1 MSRTDFSRI
10 DNHCDSCVKGLLTV
24 SRIDDRCDSCIKDL
38 LSTDCS
44 RIDDRCDFCK
54 KQKLTVAFLCF
65 TWHGEVQNKVHL
77 CSVGLLF
84 LFPLISLLSFPHHPG
99 MVLNKRKNIV
109 AVSLFLAGCASP
121 AAPTN
126 GGNGATDRFR
136 DSSGSI
142 RASYQI
148 FGYSYFWIEKH
159 IIHNYNIN
167 HEMKNNNINNDDFPI
182 PHGELLTAS

>member
-1 MSRTDFSRI
+1 MFYLARRSSKQDAPLQRWVALSLFF
-10 DNHCDSCVKGLLTV
+10 GLIT
-24 SRIDDRCDSCIKDL
+24 
-38 LSTDCS
+38 
-44 RIDDRCDFCK
+44 
-54 KQKLTVAFLCF
+54 
-65 TWHGEVQNKVHL
+65 
-77 CSVGLLF
+77 
-84 LFPLISLLSFPHHPG
+84 LISSSPRHGSQQAKKYSCCF
-99 MVLNKRKNIV
+99 M
-109 AVSLFLAGCASP
+109 FLAGCASP